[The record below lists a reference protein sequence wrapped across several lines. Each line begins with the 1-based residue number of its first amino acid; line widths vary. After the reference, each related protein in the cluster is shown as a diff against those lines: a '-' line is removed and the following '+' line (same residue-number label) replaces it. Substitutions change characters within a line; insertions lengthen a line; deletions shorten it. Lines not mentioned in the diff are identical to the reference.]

1 MPDRSVLVTGVAGE
15 IGGYLVDELLKDGWT
30 VCGLDQRSPA
40 NIDHAGFLF
49 QECDLS
55 AAADAER
62 KIEVFHERGGAFDA
76 VINCAGLIANSPLIS
91 FVEGRLVHHDFGLW
105 DRVLSSCL
113 SSAFYVTA
121 CTVPRMVSSGKR
133 GVIINISSI
142 CSRGNPGQAAYSA
155 AKAGLNGLTAALA
168 KELGPMG
175 IRVVALAPGYLDTAS
190 TRDNV
195 PAAKLKQTKASV
207 PLKRLGT
214 IEEVASAVRFILTN
228 QYVNAT
234 VIELDG
240 GLVL

>member
-15 IGGYLVDELLKDGWT
+15 IGDYLVDELLKDGWI

-40 NIDHAGFLF
+40 STDRAGFSF

-55 AAADAER
+55 DAADAER
-62 KIEVFHERGGAFDA
+62 KIEAFHERFGAFDA

-91 FVEGRLVHHDFGLW
+91 FVEGRLVHHDFELW

-121 CTVPRMVSSGKR
+121 CTVPKMISSGRK

-142 CSRGNPGQAAYSA
+142 CGRGNPGQAAYSA

-168 KELGPMG
+168 KELGPLG
-175 IRVVALAPGYLDTAS
+175 VRVVALAPGYFDTAS

-195 PAAKLKQTKASV
+195 PAAKLKETKASV
-207 PLKRLGT
+207 PLKRLGA
-214 IEEVASAVRFILTN
+214 IEEIASAVRFILAN

>member
-1 MPDRSVLVTGVAGE
+1 MSDRSVLVTGVAGE
-15 IGGYLVDELLKDGWT
+15 IGGYLVDELIKDGWT

-40 NIDHAGFLF
+40 NIDRERFSF
-49 QECDLS
+49 QQCDLS
-55 AAADAER
+55 DAADAER
-62 KIEVFHERGGAFDA
+62 KIEAFHERFGAFDA
-76 VINCAGLIANSPLIS
+76 VINCAGLIANAPLIS
-91 FVEGRLVHHDFGLW
+91 FVEGRLVHHDFELW

-121 CTVPRMVSSGKR
+121 CTVPGMVSSGKK

-175 IRVVALAPGYLDTAS
+175 IRVVALAPGYCDTSS

-195 PAAKLKQTKASV
+195 TAAKLKETKASI

-214 IEEVASAVRFILTN
+214 IDEVASAVRFILTN